1 MYCVSSK
8 TGQIWSIQISWSHFL
23 PNIPLQVFYFLEP
36 MRCGMQS
43 HLCQHEFCLA
53 CELGFLFQMLDRS
66 NGQTC
71 QVLYSSSLI
80 SVFPIS
86 VCMYVCMYVFL
97 CTCLCVCIY
106 VRCDVMWCA
115 CVCLFVC
122 LFVCFS
128 VCVCVGGGGIL
139 IPVRTSVDP
148 LKTLDYI
155 SWNLMLLVLN
165 TVKSYLTRSL
175 PSS

>member
-86 VCMYVCMYVFL
+86 VCMYVCMCFYVPVF
-97 CTCLCVCIY
+97 VY
-106 VRCDVMWCA
+106 AYMWDVMWCDVV

-122 LFVCFS
+122 LFVS
-128 VCVCVGGGGIL
+128 LCVCVWGGGIL
-139 IPVRTSVDP
+139 VPVRTSVDP